1 MNQTGKRK
9 ARILVVDDDPGL
21 LRLLTIRLRAES
33 YDVEAVESAAQALAA
48 SSRFRPDLVITD
60 LRMDQMDGIGLLK
73 ELQNRWPGLKV
84 IILTAHGTIPDAV
97 QATQMGAF
105 GFLTKPVDKQEL
117 LDQVQKALRIS
128 GFGASD
134 EDWRAEIVTR
144 SAAMEEKLAQAHMVA
159 GTDARVLITGESG
172 TGKELLARAIHRG
185 SPRRNK
191 PFVAINCSA
200 MAEELLESELFGHE
214 KGSFTGATRAHRGLF
229 MAADG
234 GTLMLDE
241 IGDMPMRLQVKLLR
255 VLQENVIRP
264 VGSTD
269 AIATNVR
276 VISATHRDLQQLMA
290 SGQFREDLY
299 YRLNVVHIEMPS
311 LNRRREDIP
320 LLVAHFLAQIAKE
333 SGVRKIYAPEAVE
346 LLATADWPGNIRQLQ
361 NVVRQNV
368 ALSQT
373 PIIPVELVQQS
384 LGGTPGRLP
393 SFDEARD
400 EFTRSYLSQILQITG
415 GNVSQAARLARRNR
429 TDFYKLLARHQLT
442 PEGVQAALGGA
453 AARVP
458 RSAARYRAALSAASG
473 TFLPNWVASMLSCPA
488 GRRVSAG
495 SRRLRGAR
503 QVAARHGERLAHRL
517 RLGALARHAQVQVL
531 RIVPGVIQPQ
541 VRRGHH
547 HPLGHDDRALDAV
560 LQLPHVARPAVGLD
574 GTDRIRGEPARGLAE
589 ALGDLLQQELREQ
602 QTVALAV
609 LERRD
614 AHRHFTDAIEEVI
627 AEGAA

>member
-48 SSRFRPDLVITD
+48 ASRFRPDLVITD

-144 SAAMEEKLAQAHMVA
+144 SAVMEEKLAQAHMVA

-172 TGKELLARAIHRG
+172 TGKELLARAIHRA

-200 MAEELLESELFGHE
+200 MAENLLESELFGHE
-214 KGSFTGATRAHRGLF
+214 KGSFTGATREHQGLF
-229 MAADG
+229 KAADG

-255 VLQENVIRP
+255 VLQENAIRP
-264 VGSTD
+264 MGSAD
-269 AIATNVR
+269 AIPVNVR

-290 SGQFREDLY
+290 GGQFREDLY
-299 YRLNVVHIEMPS
+299 YRLNVVHIEIPPLS
-311 LNRRREDIP
+311 RRREDIP
-320 LLVAHFLAQIAKE
+320 LLVAHFLAQIARE

-384 LGGTPGRLP
+384 LGGSPGRLP

-442 PEGVQAALGGA
+442 PEEFKQ
-453 AARVP
+453 R
-458 RSAARYRAALSAASG
+458 
-473 TFLPNWVASMLSCPA
+473 
-488 GRRVSAG
+488 
-495 SRRLRGAR
+495 
-503 QVAARHGERLAHRL
+503 
-517 RLGALARHAQVQVL
+517 
-531 RIVPGVIQPQ
+531 
-541 VRRGHH
+541 
-547 HPLGHDDRALDAV
+547 
-560 LQLPHVARPAVGLD
+560 
-574 GTDRIRGEPARGLAE
+574 
-589 ALGDLLQQELREQ
+589 
-602 QTVALAV
+602 
-609 LERRD
+609 
-614 AHRHFTDAIEEVI
+614 
-627 AEGAA
+627 

>member
-48 SSRFRPDLVITD
+48 ASRFRPDLVITD

-128 GFGASD
+128 GFSASD

-144 SAAMEEKLAQAHMVA
+144 SAVMEEKLAQAHMVA

-172 TGKELLARAIHRG
+172 TGKELLARAIHRA

-191 PFVAINCSA
+191 AFVAINCSA
-200 MAEELLESELFGHE
+200 MAENQLESELFGPE
-214 KGSFTGATRAHRGLF
+214 KAPAAGASRTPQGLF

-234 GTLMLDE
+234 GTLLLDE

-255 VLQENVIRP
+255 VLQENAIRP
-264 VGSTD
+264 VAGD
-269 AIATNVR
+269 AIPVNVR

-299 YRLNVVHIEMPS
+299 YRLNVVHIEIPP
-311 LNRRREDIP
+311 LARHREDIP
-320 LLVAHFLAQIAKE
+320 LLVAHFLAQIARE

-384 LGGTPGRLP
+384 LGGSPGRLP

-442 PEGVQAALGGA
+442 PEEFKQ
-453 AARVP
+453 R
-458 RSAARYRAALSAASG
+458 
-473 TFLPNWVASMLSCPA
+473 
-488 GRRVSAG
+488 
-495 SRRLRGAR
+495 
-503 QVAARHGERLAHRL
+503 
-517 RLGALARHAQVQVL
+517 
-531 RIVPGVIQPQ
+531 
-541 VRRGHH
+541 
-547 HPLGHDDRALDAV
+547 
-560 LQLPHVARPAVGLD
+560 
-574 GTDRIRGEPARGLAE
+574 
-589 ALGDLLQQELREQ
+589 
-602 QTVALAV
+602 
-609 LERRD
+609 
-614 AHRHFTDAIEEVI
+614 
-627 AEGAA
+627 

>member
-33 YDVEAVESAAQALAA
+33 YDVEAVESAALALAA
-48 SSRFRPDLVITD
+48 ASRFRPDLVITD

-117 LDQVQKALRIS
+117 LDQVQRALRIS

-134 EDWRAEIVTR
+134 EDWRAEIITR
-144 SAAMEEKLAQAHMVA
+144 SAVMEEKLAQAHMVA
-159 GTDARVLITGESG
+159 GTDARVLLTGEGG
-172 TGKELLARAIHRG
+172 TGKEMLARAIHRA

-191 PFVAINCSA
+191 AFVAVNCSA
-200 MAEELLESELFGHE
+200 VTEDLLDSELFGAPN
-214 KGSFTGATRAHRGLF
+214 GAAAGAARPSRGAFL
-229 MAADG
+229 AADG
-234 GTLMLDE
+234 GTLLLDG
-241 IGDMPMRLQVKLLR
+241 IADLPVRLQVKLLR
-255 VLQENVIRP
+255 TLQENAVRP
-264 VGSTD
+264 GS
-269 AIATNVR
+269 AGEPVPFNVR
-276 VISATHRDLQQLMA
+276 VIAATQRDLQQLMT

-299 YRLNVVHIEMPS
+299 YRLNVVHIEMPP

-320 LLVAHFLAQIAKE
+320 LLVAHFLAQVAKE

-346 LLATADWPGNIRQLQ
+346 LLATADWVGNIRQLH

-373 PIIPVELVQQS
+373 PIIPAELVQQS
-384 LGGTPGRLP
+384 LGGAPGRLP

-415 GNVSQAARLARRNR
+415 GNVSQAARLAKRNR

-442 PEGVQAALGGA
+442 
-453 AARVP
+453 
-458 RSAARYRAALSAASG
+458 S
-473 TFLPNWVASMLSCPA
+473 
-488 GRRVSAG
+488 
-495 SRRLRGAR
+495 
-503 QVAARHGERLAHRL
+503 
-517 RLGALARHAQVQVL
+517 
-531 RIVPGVIQPQ
+531 
-541 VRRGHH
+541 
-547 HPLGHDDRALDAV
+547 
-560 LQLPHVARPAVGLD
+560 
-574 GTDRIRGEPARGLAE
+574 
-589 ALGDLLQQELREQ
+589 
-602 QTVALAV
+602 
-609 LERRD
+609 
-614 AHRHFTDAIEEVI
+614 EEFKQR
-627 AEGAA
+627 

>member
-1 MNQTGKRK
+1 VNQNGIRK

-33 YDVEAVESAAQALAA
+33 YDVEAVESGVQALAA
-48 SSRFRPDLVITD
+48 ASRFRPDLVITD

-73 ELQNRWPGLKV
+73 ELQHRWPGLKV

-128 GFGASD
+128 GFGTSD

-144 SAAMEEKLAQAHMVA
+144 SAVMEEKLAQAHMVA

-172 TGKELLARAIHRG
+172 TGKEILARAIHQA

-200 MAEELLESELFGHE
+200 MAENLLESELFGHE
-214 KGSFTGATRAHRGLF
+214 KGSFTGAMRAHRGLF
-229 MAADG
+229 QAADS

-241 IGDMPMRLQVKLLR
+241 IGDMPIRLQVKLLR

-269 AIATNVR
+269 AIAVNVR
-276 VISATHRDLQQLMA
+276 VISATHRDLQQLMSA
-290 SGQFREDLY
+290 GEFREDLY
-299 YRLNVVHIEMPS
+299 YRLNVVHIEMPP
-311 LNRRREDIP
+311 LHRRREDIP
-320 LLVAHFLAQIAKE
+320 LLVGHFLAQIAQE

-384 LGGTPGRLP
+384 LGGAPGRLP

-415 GNVSQAARLARRNR
+415 GNVSQAARLAKRNR

-442 PEGVQAALGGA
+442 PEGFKQ
-453 AARVP
+453 R
-458 RSAARYRAALSAASG
+458 
-473 TFLPNWVASMLSCPA
+473 
-488 GRRVSAG
+488 
-495 SRRLRGAR
+495 
-503 QVAARHGERLAHRL
+503 
-517 RLGALARHAQVQVL
+517 
-531 RIVPGVIQPQ
+531 
-541 VRRGHH
+541 
-547 HPLGHDDRALDAV
+547 
-560 LQLPHVARPAVGLD
+560 
-574 GTDRIRGEPARGLAE
+574 
-589 ALGDLLQQELREQ
+589 
-602 QTVALAV
+602 
-609 LERRD
+609 
-614 AHRHFTDAIEEVI
+614 
-627 AEGAA
+627 